1 MKIYITPDTRIDT
14 LHSSMSIL
22 IASED
27 AQDLGT
33 LGGKPSGGIGSG
45 SGTSLGAPG
54 RKVY

>member
-1 MKIYITPDTRIDT
+1 MKIYITPDTRIDS
-14 LHSSMSIL
+14 LYSSMSIL